1 MTFVRYL
8 AKFAKLFIGVKVMI
22 LTRAIELKRKQM
34 VNLAS
39 KHGFTSH
46 ATVKCSQ
53 ELDQLIHLAQ
63 LHRIRSGH

>member
-1 MTFVRYL
+1 MSLAVR
-8 AKFAKLFIGVKVMI
+8 
-22 LTRAIELKRKQM
+22 IELKRKQM

-39 KHGFTSH
+39 KHGFTFH

-63 LHRIRSGH
+63 LDRIRSKH